1 MALTRGSNQSRVFF
15 PWERR
20 RGLVGFMLRA
30 RGRLAVAVVLLVVLL
45 VVVIRRERHGSAVRA
60 TRASIGDASR
70 AVASYRAAS
79 GGKCPGAME
88 DLVRAGHL
96 LDVPIDGWSRPLRL
110 VCPGRKDPKGFDVV
124 SDGPDGEPF
133 GLDRVE

>member
-1 MALTRGSNQSRVFF
+1 VGRGSNQSRVFF

-20 RGLVGFMLRA
+20 RGLAGWALRA
-30 RGRLAVAVVLLVVLL
+30 RGRLAIAVGLTLFLL
-45 VVVIRRERHGSAVRA
+45 VVVVRRERRASAVRA
-60 TRASIGDASR
+60 TRASIGDATR
-70 AVASYRAAS
+70 AIASYRAANA
-79 GGKCPGAME
+79 GKCPPTLE
-88 DLVRAGHL
+88 DVVRAGYL
-96 LDVPIDGWSRPLRL
+96 LDVPLDGWDRPLRV